1 MNNQQKKTFHI
12 DQNISSDKICQILQI
27 DSKILTSPNIEPVM
41 PVYKHTPLKKI
52 KKSNITSGKNSA
64 TRSNLSHDKKIN
76 SESFHEINNFQIGLH
91 KRDSFQLSNLNYT
104 IPNKN
109 KDDIKG
115 DVVEDKIVLKRV
127 KQSHKGGGDFREN
140 KMKKIIQKIQQK
152 NQKNKNDLEMDKT
165 SLCSDDQFKN
175 LKNFNMISNL
185 VPANL
190 NSKFSN
196 LIKEKTSRDSSD
208 IKTPSKSNIPI
219 IRPVI
224 QENRSISSN
233 MSHAHINSL
242 YSSYIE
248 KEINSYEIN
257 IEIFK
262 KFTWKYAL
270 GIRLLKL
277 GKFKEC
283 INVFNGVAS
292 PLDTSH
298 FVLINTAIAYMHL
311 VKYKNAEKLFEFAF
325 KREPYES
332 YGLDFYR

>member
-1 MNNQQKKTFHI
+1 
-12 DQNISSDKICQILQI
+12 
-27 DSKILTSPNIEPVM
+27 
-41 PVYKHTPLKKI
+41 
-52 KKSNITSGKNSA
+52 
-64 TRSNLSHDKKIN
+64 
-76 SESFHEINNFQIGLH
+76 
-91 KRDSFQLSNLNYT
+91 
-104 IPNKN
+104 
-109 KDDIKG
+109 
-115 DVVEDKIVLKRV
+115 
-127 KQSHKGGGDFREN
+127 
-140 KMKKIIQKIQQK
+140 MKKIIQKIQQK
-152 NQKNKNDLEMDKT
+152 NQKNKNDSEMDKT
-165 SLCSDDQFKN
+165 SLCSEDHFKN
-175 LKNFNMISNL
+175 LKSFNMVSNL
-185 VPANL
+185 VPSNL

-208 IKTPSKSNIPI
+208 IKTPSKSNIPA

-224 QENRSISSN
+224 QENKHAIPQLSSN
-233 MSHAHINSL
+233 HINNL
-242 YSSYIE
+242 FSSYIE
-248 KEINSYEIN
+248 KEINSFEIN

-283 INVFNGVAS
+283 INVFNGVTS